1 MTNKTI
7 FDIVYSGDTM
17 KRHFCASAFVIDP
30 YTKKILLMKHKK
42 NGRWTQPGGHIEDDE
57 TPEEAALR
65 EVYEETGL
73 RVRLLGERFP
83 REEDFIRPLGIQKNR
98 RTMSDGEMH
107 MHVDIIYAAI
117 PNDDDKEKL
126 NKEEADDIRW
136 FSREELE
143 DIDCFPDIKITMDYI
158 LTHIIK

>member
-1 MTNKTI
+1 MI
-7 FDIVYSGDTM
+7 
-17 KRHFCASAFVIDP
+17 RHFCASAFVIDP
-30 YTKKILLMKHKK
+30 ITKKILLIKHRK
-42 NGRWTQPGGHIEDDE
+42 NRRWTQPGGHIEGNE
-57 TPEEAALR
+57 TPEEAAVR

-98 RTMSDGEMH
+98 RTTSDGETH
-107 MHVDIIYAAI
+107 MHIDIIYAAV
-117 PNDDDKEKL
+117 PNDTSDFIL
-126 NKEEADDIRW
+126 NKEESDDIGW

-158 LTHIIK
+158 LKNIIR